1 MRKAELLLRIDFLFN
16 NVDLTHRRIDR
27 LEAEVK
33 ALKDARHTRS
43 NGPSQ

>member
-1 MRKAELLLRIDFLFN
+1 VRKSEIVRWIEFLVN

-33 ALKDARHTRS
+33 ALKDARHTH
-43 NGPSQ
+43 GPAS